1 MRFSQIS
8 VGPLFE
14 LLRPAIWVLSAYL
27 SARTLADA
35 RRRHLNPFHTAAW
48 TLGTL
53 FLPFI
58 IFPLYLIVRTT
69 YRQRAASDAAD
80 DNMTDTTTAAM
91 SDKEFSASAITIAP
105 LKLRRTLPVLYL
117 ATVLFIIGLYFYNDY
132 RSVDAHL
139 MRANNEQL
147 RNRHAGAIREYRGA
161 LKIEPNDAHT
171 HKLLAIQLAATGEWE
186 EALAEFRAAERG
198 GEPDGTLPFRI
209 ATVLDAMNRPH
220 DSVLEY
226 ERFLNG
232 YCAGHSDDARCDAA
246 RRRVNEARLAG
257 DLRNDAR

>member
-35 RRRHLNPFHTAAW
+35 RRRHLNSFHIAAW

-58 IFPLYLIVRTT
+58 ILPLYLIVRTT
-69 YRQRAASDAAD
+69 YRKHTVNNAPD
-80 DNMTDTTTAAM
+80 DRETDKAAM
-91 SDKEFSASAITIAP
+91 VRDKEVSASAIIIAP
-105 LKLRRTLPVLYL
+105 LKLSRTLPVLYL

-139 MRANNEQL
+139 MRANNERL
-147 RNRHAGAIREYRGA
+147 RNRHAGSIREYRGA
-161 LKIEPNDAHT
+161 LNIEPNDAHT
-171 HKLLAIQLAATGEWE
+171 HKLLAIQLAAMGEWD

-209 ATVLDAMNRPH
+209 AIVLDAMNRPH

-226 ERFLNG
+226 ERFLNS
-232 YCAGHSDDARCDAA
+232 YCAGQSDDARCDAA
-246 RRRVNEARLAG
+246 RRRVVEIRAVSINVEH
-257 DLRNDAR
+257 